1 MTADDRN
8 NRPGA
13 AVDDLVDENA
23 SRVDVPD
30 DSLIRP
36 ASRTEQAVGGTSPTN
51 WWRIGLVALLIV
63 AAILL
68 ALQLLGGAPDT
79 AVQPGTPV
87 AQPDVVPD
95 SQ

>member
-1 MTADDRN
+1 MAHDRN
-8 NRPGA
+8 NKPGA
-13 AVDDLVDENA
+13 AVDELVDENG
-23 SRVDVPD
+23 SQVDVPD

-36 ASRTEQAVGGTSPTN
+36 AEEDEQVIGATSPTN
-51 WWRIGLVALLIV
+51 WWRLGLVALAIV

-68 ALQLLGGAPDT
+68 FLQLMGGAPDT

-87 AQPDVVPD
+87 AEPDVVPD

>member
-1 MTADDRN
+1 MASDRN
-8 NRPGA
+8 NKPGA
-13 AVDDLVDENA
+13 AVDELVDENG
-23 SRVDVPD
+23 SQVDVPD

-36 ASRTEQAVGGTSPTN
+36 AEEDEQVIGATSPTN
-51 WWRIGLVALLIV
+51 WWRLGLVALAIV

-68 ALQLLGGAPDT
+68 FLQLMGGAPDT

-87 AQPDVVPD
+87 AEPDVVPD

>member
-1 MTADDRN
+1 MAHDRN
-8 NRPGA
+8 NKPGA
-13 AVDDLVDENA
+13 AVDELVDENG
-23 SRVDVPD
+23 SQVDVPD

-36 ASRTEQAVGGTSPTN
+36 AEEDEQVIGATSPTN
-51 WWRIGLVALLIV
+51 WWRLGLVALAIV

-68 ALQLLGGAPDT
+68 FLQLMRGAPDT

-87 AQPDVVPD
+87 AEPDVVPD